1 MHFNNNA
8 SVTRF
13 SREPP
18 SLGCS
23 GNPYWAV
30 WGGDLRRWRTRARSI
45 PKEMELEAAALE
57 VASKHWH
64 ASADDLLRRERN
76 KTRRLERERLKLQT
90 RLERAESEA
99 RRLRRE
105 LVLYTSRV
113 HEVRAGVACLLAVLN
128 SPMAQTWRLCVQ

>member
-1 MHFNNNA
+1 
-8 SVTRF
+8 
-13 SREPP
+13 
-18 SLGCS
+18 
-23 GNPYWAV
+23 
-30 WGGDLRRWRTRARSI
+30 
-45 PKEMELEAAALE
+45 MELEAPALE